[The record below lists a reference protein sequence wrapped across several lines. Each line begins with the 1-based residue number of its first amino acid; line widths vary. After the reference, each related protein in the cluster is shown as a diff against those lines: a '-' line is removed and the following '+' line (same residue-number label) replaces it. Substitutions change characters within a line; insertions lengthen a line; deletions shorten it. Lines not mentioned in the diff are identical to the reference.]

1 MLHRRDAMLRLGQM
15 GLGALTLPGLLQAE
29 TTASSDSPSLS
40 DFRSPATRRRAK
52 SCIYLFL
59 WGGPPQQDLWD
70 LKPDAPERVRSLF
83 APIRTNVPGMH
94 ICEHMPRLA
103 RHMDKVALVRSL
115 THNSNEHEPSVY
127 RMLTGKYD
135 MPFSVPRNQ
144 RTRGQ
149 FPFVGSVAAN
159 FTPAGAM
166 PACVTIP
173 RPIGHDGVTY
183 AGTHAGFLG
192 PRCDP
197 MEFREAPIA
206 NGRATHP
213 VALADDM
220 NTTRLLAR
228 RGLLNALE
236 DQERLL
242 QDSSV
247 VDSLRESICTRG
259 ASGQH
264 TGLGPAFRM
273 LASPAATNAVNL
285 NLEPASLRDRYGR
298 NEYGE
303 SMLLARRLIESGVRL
318 VSITWMYI
326 FPNGRVSNV
335 WDNHAGYGIH
345 GARTGYD
352 LLKSPVCIPPLDQ
365 GLSALLEDLSIR
377 GLLDETLIVAAGEF
391 GRTPLINND
400 GGRDHWGACQSALLA
415 GGGIRGG
422 QVYGSSDAHAAYP
435 RERPVAPQ
443 DLIATIHHAL
453 GIAPD
458 AEIRDRLNR
467 PYHIC
472 DGTPL
477 TSLFV

>member
-1 MLHRRDAMLRLGQM
+1 MLHRREAMMRLGQM
-15 GLGALTLPGLLQAE
+15 GLGALSLPGLLHAE
-29 TTASSDSPSLS
+29 ANAAD
-40 DFRSPATRRRAK
+40 ARRHAK

-70 LKPDAPERVRSLF
+70 LKPDAPTGIRSLF
-83 APIRTNVPGMH
+83 SPIRTNVPDIH
-94 ICEHMPRLA
+94 ICDQMPRLA
-103 RHMDKVALVRSL
+103 RHMDKVAVIRSL
-115 THNSNEHEPSVY
+115 THDSNIHEPSVY

-135 MPFSVPRNQ
+135 MPFTVPRNQ
-144 RTRGQ
+144 RQRSQ
-149 FPFVGSVAAN
+149 FPFVGSVVSH
-159 FTPAGAM
+159 FSEPGVM

-192 PRCDP
+192 PRDDP
-197 MEFREAPIA
+197 MEFKEAPIA
-206 NGRATHP
+206 NAQATHP

-228 RGLLNALE
+228 RGLLNSLE
-236 DQERLL
+236 DTERRLERN
-242 QDSSV
+242 V
-247 VDSLRESICTRG
+247 VRISNPSYAGD
-259 ASGQH
+259 
-264 TGLGPAFRM
+264 GLGSFFEQAFRM
-273 LASPAATNAVNL
+273 LSSPATKNAFNL
-285 NLEPASLRDRYGR
+285 NLEPATVRDRYGR

-303 SMLLARRLIESGVRL
+303 SMLLARRLIEAGVRL
-318 VSITWMYI
+318 VTINWMYI

-365 GLSALLEDLSIR
+365 GLSALLEDLSVR
-377 GLLDETLIVAAGEF
+377 GLLEETLLAVAGEF
-391 GRTPLINND
+391 GRTPNINND
-400 GGRDHWGACQSALLA
+400 AGRDHWGACQAALLA

-422 QVYGSSDAHAAYP
+422 QIHGSSDSRAAYP

-443 DLIATIHHAL
+443 DFIATMYHAL
-453 GIAPD
+453 GLAPD
-458 AEIRDRLNR
+458 REIHDRLHR
-467 PYHIC
+467 PYRIC

-477 TSLFV
+477 TSLFG